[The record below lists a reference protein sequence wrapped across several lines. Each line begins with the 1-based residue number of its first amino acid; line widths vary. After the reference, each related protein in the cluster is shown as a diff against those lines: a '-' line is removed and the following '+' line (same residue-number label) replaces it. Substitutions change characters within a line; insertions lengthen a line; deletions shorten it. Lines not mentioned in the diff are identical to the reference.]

1 MGVRYAAGAI
11 AEGLP
16 RIEQRTPYTGQLVR
30 REMTKMVALGLAEPS
45 PGPRGGAGWQL
56 TAKGKALIARLY

>member
-1 MGVRYAAGAI
+1 MNSA
-11 AEGLP
+11 
-16 RIEQRTPYTGQLVR
+16 PYTAQLVR
-30 REMTKMVALGLAEPS
+30 RDMTKMVALGLAEPS